1 MNFLLL
7 VFTGAVFILFI
18 FLCLPVT
25 FAGRIHLTEKISGEG
40 ELVWAGGLIAVRL
53 GTRNGKTD
61 FSWRLGPFNSRPR
74 SRDGRETSGK
84 PREFRSAGKK
94 KKYINTEPGRESSQ
108 PASSRWKSIA
118 LLADRRL
125 AGRTVSFLGRLF
137 RSLRLKLRLEGEY
150 GTGDPALTGY
160 LAAVL
165 ASLSSGPKNLSLRPN
180 FTEAFLDLRGEFR
193 GQAIPMELVLQAGSF
208 LLTAPVRR
216 IWWSGII
223 KPKLARR

>member
-7 VFTGAVFILFI
+7 VFAGAVFLLFTV
-18 FLCLPVT
+18 LCLPVT

-40 ELVWAGGLIAVRL
+40 EMAWAGGLVAVRL
-53 GTRNGKTD
+53 GTRDGKTD
-61 FSWRLGPFNSRPR
+61 FSWRLGPFNGRPR

-84 PREFRSAGKK
+84 PREFRRAGKK
-94 KKYINTEPGRESSQ
+94 KKYGNTGPERKRSQ
-108 PASSRWKSIA
+108 PASGWKSIT

-165 ASLSSGPKNLSLRPN
+165 ASLNSGPKNLSLRPN

-193 GQAIPMELVLQAGSF
+193 GRAIPVELVLQTGSF
-208 LLTAPVRR
+208 LLAAPVRR
-216 IWWSGII
+216 VWWSGII
-223 KPKLARR
+223 KPKLTRR